1 MSSSSHDYILSSQQA
16 DAGSGGPMATA
27 AREIRGHLG
36 VRSLALESRG
46 DDPAAL
52 DRNGVVAGRQ
62 LGVIEREQEAAAKG
76 EHG

>member
-1 MSSSSHDYILSSQQA
+1 
-16 DAGSGGPMATA
+16 MATA